1 MSLLLPRQDTVKQ
14 PRVFVGEGF
23 PTIPK
28 RLYEKILRWEFVDFD
43 LRAPVSA
50 ATLNTDVDFQK
61 LIVLPGLEYQKPR
74 RRQSRTFGFGCNALH
89 CMWPSWPE
97 SFQTQFQT

>member
-1 MSLLLPRQDTVKQ
+1 MVKQ

-28 RLYEKILRWEFVDFD
+28 RLYDKILRWEFVDFAD

-50 ATLNTDVDFQK
+50 ETLNADMDDGSPETDC
-61 LIVLPGLEYQKPR
+61 PAR
-74 RRQSRTFGFGCNALH
+74 A
-89 CMWPSWPE
+89 
-97 SFQTQFQT
+97 

>member
-1 MSLLLPRQDTVKQ
+1 MSLLLPRQEMVKQ

-28 RLYEKILRWEFVDFD
+28 RLYDKILRWEFVDFAD

-50 ATLNTDVDFQK
+50 ETLNADMDDGSPETDC
-61 LIVLPGLEYQKPR
+61 PAR
-74 RRQSRTFGFGCNALH
+74 A
-89 CMWPSWPE
+89 
-97 SFQTQFQT
+97 

>member
-1 MSLLLPRQDTVKQ
+1 MTNSSGQTAEGLAGGPDLTNWMSLLLPRQEMVKQ

-28 RLYEKILRWEFVDFD
+28 WLYDKILRWEFVDFAD

-50 ATLNTDVDFQK
+50 ETLNADMDPQK
-61 LIVLPGLEYQKPR
+61 LIVLPGLEVSKAKKKAVQDIR
-74 RRQSRTFGFGCNALH
+74 V
-89 CMWPSWPE
+89 
-97 SFQTQFQT
+97 